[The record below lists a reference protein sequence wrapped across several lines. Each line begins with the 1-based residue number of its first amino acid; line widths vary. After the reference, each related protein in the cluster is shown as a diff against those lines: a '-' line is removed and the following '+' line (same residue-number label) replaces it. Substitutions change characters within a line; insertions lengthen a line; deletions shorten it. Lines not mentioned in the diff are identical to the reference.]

1 VTVCDGSNWQEGEF
15 VETIMRMVTT
25 SGVVGVLSTSEEV
38 LRTSVHNAAVP
49 RGVHKMVKV
58 K

>member
-1 VTVCDGSNWQEGEF
+1 
-15 VETIMRMVTT
+15 MRMVTT

-49 RGVHKMVKV
+49 GGVCKMVKV